1 MLNIELLTEKNFT
14 PTSLDSFK
22 RTQTVKKVYRRQNGK
37 YALVDMPYTEDW
49 TLERKRK
56 EAQFL
61 RSSEC
66 IAYLALENNIVA
78 GFTSLKK
85 QLYGSYMIL
94 DMMHV
99 SADYRG
105 KGIGR
110 QLFNCAKEEA
120 KKIWRNFPVYFRLFS
135 RRNNSFLQSDGRRNY
150 GKSNKGIYR
159 SRTVRPSDDMQTIK
173 KRQQNHRFSVH
184 ITLQTLKEN

>member
-22 RTQTVKKVYRRQNGK
+22 RTQTVKKVYRKQNGK

-66 IAYLALENNIVA
+66 IAYLALENNTVA

-85 QLYGSYMIL
+85 QLYASYMIL

-120 KKIWRNFPVYFRLFS
+120 KKS
-135 RRNNSFLQSDGRRNY
+135 GANY
-150 GKSNKGIYR
+150 GKSNKGICR
-159 SRTVRPSDDMQTIK
+159 SRTVRSSDDMQTIK
-173 KRQQNHRFSVH
+173 KRQQNYRFSVH
-184 ITLQTLKEN
+184 VTLQTLKV

>member
-14 PTSLDSFK
+14 PSSLDSFK
-22 RTQTVKKVYRRQNGK
+22 RTQTVKKVYRRQNEK

-66 IAYLALENNIVA
+66 IAYLALENNIVV
-78 GFTSLKK
+78 GFTGLKK
-85 QLYGSYMIL
+85 QLYASYMIL

-120 KKIWRNFPVYFRLFS
+120 KKSGATSLYISACSAEETIAFYKAMGAEITENPIKEFAEAEPYDLQMICRL
-135 RRNNSFLQSDGRRNY
+135 
-150 GKSNKGIYR
+150 
-159 SRTVRPSDDMQTIK
+159 
-173 KRQQNHRFSVH
+173 
-184 ITLQTLKEN
+184 

>member
-14 PTSLDSFK
+14 PSSLDSFK

-85 QLYGSYMIL
+85 QLYASYMIL

-120 KKIWRNFPVYFRLFS
+120 KKSASKKETVKKETTKQEVKKETAKEEVKDITKLTVADL
-135 RRNNSFLQSDGRRNY
+135 
-150 GKSNKGIYR
+150 KAMAKEKGIEGY
-159 SRTVRPSDDMQTIK
+159 TTMK
-173 KRQQNHRFSVH
+173 KAEL
-184 ITLQTLKEN
+184 IEALK